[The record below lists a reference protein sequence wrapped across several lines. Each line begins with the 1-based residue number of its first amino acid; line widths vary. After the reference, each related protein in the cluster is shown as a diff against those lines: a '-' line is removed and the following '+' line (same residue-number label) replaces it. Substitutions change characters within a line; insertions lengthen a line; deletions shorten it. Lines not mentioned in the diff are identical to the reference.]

1 MINITIDNDR
11 ELLWLRTILDIGTLN
26 VRPEYYKELMSKYGL
41 EKTYTVNFNKSENY
55 IQYNQPKEDNIM
67 PNVKTDRFDF
77 LEEIK
82 REGFTQK
89 YTKVYA
95 TNEKNFNAFH
105 NYVVANAETGEVV
118 TQIHFQEGPIK
129 ENGVNGV
136 SNEDLILMV
145 VNRLESFQESE
156 YVCEE
161 NAEAITH
168 LMEAIESL
176 RARTNKRIA
185 EGIEGTSAIGGCD
198 SCSIPPIT
206 E

>member
-67 PNVKTDRFDF
+67 PNVKTDKFDF

-95 TNEKNFNAFH
+95 TSEKSFNAFH
-105 NYVVANAETGEVV
+105 NYVVA
-118 TQIHFQEGPIK
+118 
-129 ENGVNGV
+129 
-136 SNEDLILMV
+136 
-145 VNRLESFQESE
+145 
-156 YVCEE
+156 

-176 RARTNKRIA
+176 RARTNKRA
-185 EGIEGTSAIGGCD
+185 AQGIEGTSAIGGCD

>member
-1 MINITIDNDR
+1 MINITIDNNR
-11 ELLWLRTILDIGTLN
+11 EFLWLKSVLDAGVLN
-26 VRPEYYKELMSKYGL
+26 ISKDYLKHLIDKYG
-41 EKTYTVNFNKSENY
+41 VNTGYKVHFRKSNNY
-55 IQYNQPKEDNIM
+55 IDYSKEENIM
-67 PNVKTDRFDF
+67 ANVKTDKFDF

-118 TQIHFQEGPIK
+118 TQIYFQEGPIK

-145 VNRLESFQESE
+145 INRLESFQESE